1 MFATNKLAGLPSPL
15 SSKFS
20 ILLTS
25 HLFRELTEGLT
36 VLHSHITRSL
46 LKYYCGFL
54 KSMYFTFAVV
64 SVMGIQVENWYQGRP
79 GEGVRSSVAGIT
91 GIGELSNM
99 GAGNLLLIL

>member
-1 MFATNKLAGLPSPL
+1 MFDTNKLAGLPSPL
-15 SSKFS
+15 FSKFS

-36 VLHSHITRSL
+36 VLHSHITRPL

-54 KSMYFTFAVV
+54 KSMYFTFTVV

-79 GEGVRSSVAGIT
+79 GEGVMSSVAGIT